1 MDKTPIAAT
10 LDGAGRDD
18 RTVITVRASSW
29 SGLFDCAHRWEGEHL
44 LGIRKPAGLRAHMGT
59 SIHVGTA
66 AFDSGRLPGGF
77 LIGVDDAVGIV
88 SDTLRNPEREVDFSK
103 DDLTLRE
110 AEAIA
115 MKLTIAYCIDLAPK
129 FTFSSVEQ
137 KLKPMDID
145 CGGGMTVR
153 LTGSMD
159 RARVAETATGRV
171 IADLKTG
178 VGVMERGDV
187 VTKGRSPQLGTY
199 QLLAEH
205 TDGDPAPGAQILAL
219 PTSGAPIVK
228 ASRVWDARRVMV
240 GTAESPG
247 LIQHAAAMF
256 RSGLFPPNTSSVLCS
271 ERYCSRWATCPY
283 HE

>member
-1 MDKTPIAAT
+1 MPVQFGVDQ
-10 LDGAGRDD
+10 GRDSSD
-18 RTVITVRASSW
+18 RAAYTVRASSW
-29 SGLFDCAHRWEGEHL
+29 SGLFDCAFKWEGENL
-44 LGIRKPAGLRAHMGT
+44 LGIRKPSGLRAHLGT
-59 SIHVGTA
+59 SIHAGTA
-66 AFDSGRLPGGF
+66 AFDAGRLPNGF
-77 LIGVDDAVGIV
+77 GISVDDAAGITA
-88 SDTLRNPEREVDFSK
+88 DALRNPEREVDFSK
-103 DDLTLRE
+103 DELTLRE
-110 AEAIA
+110 AESIGI
-115 MKLTIAYCIDLAPK
+115 KLTIAYCIDVAPK

-145 CGGGMTVR
+145 CGGGVVVR

-159 RARVAETATGRV
+159 RARVAETAGGRV

-178 VGVMERGDV
+178 VGVMERGEV

-205 TDGDPAPGAQILAL
+205 TDGEPAPRAQIIAL

-228 ASRVWDARRVMV
+228 ASRTWDARPVMV
-240 GTAESPG
+240 GTPEAPG

-256 RSGLFPPNTSSVLCS
+256 RSGLFPPNPASVLCS